1 MLGIVRPP
9 RRPYKETVRNSA
21 GFRLLPV
28 CLLLAFGPVAAAQTR
43 PASVVDLLSRGDR
56 AEALRAIDQRA
67 DVNLSQPDG
76 TTPLHLAAEREDAP
90 LVQKLIAAGANV
102 TAQNRYGVAPL
113 SVAASTGNA
122 AVVTALLAAGADPN
136 TAVGQGETA
145 LMAAA
150 RTGHV
155 DAIKALLA
163 RGAAVNAHET
173 WRNQT
178 ALMWAAVEGHP
189 DAIDELVRAGAD
201 VKLRSIGDFTAL
213 MFAVRGGHVEAA
225 RRLLAAGADVND
237 AAPDGTRVLTMA
249 IVNAHYELAA
259 LLLEQSADPNATD
272 PRGSALHALSWMR
285 NPGYAAAPP
294 RTPTGNVDSLVL
306 ARSLLAKGAKPNL
319 RVSWKEVPF
328 DRDLGT
334 VRSPASI
341 SIGRNWMTFI
351 GATPF
356 FIAAKGADLALMRLL
371 IEHGADPNI
380 STVQNATPL
389 MAAAGLGFWDGES
402 PGPESGIPE
411 SQALE
416 AVKLCIELGNNVN
429 AVTDYGDTL
438 IVGEPQVLLHRHPLN
453 LAEYAD
459 KGLGDMRWGGSTALH
474 GAALRGADSIV
485 QYLVEKGARVDTPNK
500 LGWTPLIVANGVFVA
515 NTEKRWPST
524 VALLED
530 LEARS
535 RSRASGS
542 RAPQ

>member
-21 GFRLLPV
+21 GFRVLSV

-43 PASVVDLLSRGDR
+43 PASVV
-56 AEALRAIDQRA
+56 E

-76 TTPLHLAAEREDAP
+76 TTALHLAAEREDAP

-122 AVVTALLAAGADPN
+122 AIVTALLTAGADPN
-136 TAVGQGETA
+136 TTAGQGETA

-150 RTGHV
+150 RTGNV

-189 DAIDELVRAGAD
+189 DAIAELVRAGAD

-213 MFAVRGGHVEAA
+213 MFAVRGGHVDAA

-249 IVNAHYELAA
+249 IVNAHFELAA
-259 LLLEQSADPNATD
+259 LLLDQGADPNAAD

-306 ARSLLAKGAKPNL
+306 ARSLLIRGAKPNL

-341 SIGRNWMTFI
+341 SIGRNWMTLV

-380 STVQNATPL
+380 PTVQNATPL

-429 AVTDYGDTL
+429 AVTDYGDTV

-485 QYLVEKGARVDTPNK
+485 QYLVEKGARLDAPNK
-500 LGWTPLIVANGVFVA
+500 LGWTPLTVANGVFVA

-524 VALLED
+524 VALLEN

-535 RSRASGS
+535 RPTASGN

>member
-1 MLGIVRPP
+1 MLGIVCSRGG
-9 RRPYKETVRNSA
+9 PYKQNVRHSA
-21 GFRLLPV
+21 RLLLSV
-28 CLLLAFGPVAAAQTR
+28 CLLVVFGSFAAAQTHT
-43 PASVVDLLSRGDR
+43 ASIVDLLSSGDR
-56 AEALRAIDQRA
+56 AGALRLIEQRA
-67 DVNLSQPDG
+67 DVNATRPDG
-76 TTPLHLAAEREDAP
+76 TTALHLAAEREDVA
-90 LVQKLIAAGANV
+90 LVQKLIAAGAPV

-122 AVVTALLAAGADPN
+122 AVITALLDAGADPK
-136 TAVGQGETA
+136 TAASGGETA

-150 RTGHV
+150 RTGRV
-155 DAIKALLA
+155 DAVKALLA
-163 RGAAVNAHET
+163 RGPDVNAQET

-178 ALMWAAVEGHP
+178 ALMWAAVEGHA
-189 DAIDELVRAGAD
+189 DAVSELARAGAN
-201 VKLRSIGDFTAL
+201 VKVRSLGEFTAL
-213 MFAVRGGHVEAA
+213 MFAVRGGHIEAV

-237 AAPDGTRVLTMA
+237 AAPDNTRVLTMA
-249 IVNAHYELAA
+249 IVNGHYELAG
-259 LLLEQSADPNATD
+259 LLLEHGADPNAPD

-294 RTPTGNVDSLVL
+294 RTATGSLDSLDL
-306 ARSLLAKGAKPNL
+306 ARALLARGAKPNV
-319 RVSWKEVPF
+319 RVSWREIPF
-328 DRDLGT
+328 DRDLGMT
-334 VRSPASI
+334 RSPASI

-371 IEHGADPNI
+371 VEHGADPKI
-380 STVQNATPL
+380 PTVQNVTPL
-389 MAAAGLGFWDGES
+389 MVAAGLGFWDGES

-416 AVKLCIELGNNVN
+416 AVQLCIELGNDVN
-429 AVTDYGDTL
+429 AVTDYGD
-438 IVGEPQVLLHRHPLN
+438 IAIAGDPQVLLHRHPLN

-485 QYLVEKGARVDTPNK
+485 TYLVEKGARVDAANK
-500 LGWTPLIVANGVFVA
+500 LGWTPLTVANGVFVA

-524 VALLED
+524 VALLES

-535 RSRASGS
+535 RTGSGN
-542 RAPQ
+542 RLPQ

>member
-1 MLGIVRPP
+1 MLGIVRPLP
-9 RRPYKETVRNSA
+9 RPYKESVRNSA
-21 GFRLLPV
+21 GFRLFCV
-28 CLLLAFGPVAAAQTR
+28 CLLLASGRAAAAQT
-43 PASVVDLLSRGDR
+43 PLSV
-56 AEALRAIDQRA
+56 A
-67 DVNLSQPDG
+67 DVNASQPDG
-76 TTPLHLAAEREDAP
+76 TTPLHLAAEREDVP

-102 TAQNRYGVAPL
+102 GAQNRYGVAPL
-113 SVAASTGNA
+113 FVAASTGNA
-122 AVVTALLAAGADPN
+122 AIITALLGAGADPN
-136 TAVGQGETA
+136 TTAGLGETA

-150 RTGHV
+150 RTGRV
-155 DAIKALLA
+155 DAIAALLA
-163 RGAAVNAHET
+163 RGAGVNAQET

-178 ALMWAAVEGHP
+178 ALMWASVEGHA
-189 DAIDELVRAGAD
+189 DAISELLRAGAD
-201 VKLRSIGDFTAL
+201 VKARSVGDFTAL
-213 MFAVRGGHVEAA
+213 MFAVRGGHLEAT
-225 RRLLAAGADVND
+225 RRLLAGGADVSD

-259 LLLEQSADPNATD
+259 LLLEKGADPNAAD

-294 RTPTGNVDSLVL
+294 RTPTGAVDSLDL
-306 ARSLLAKGAKPNL
+306 ARSLLVRGAKPNL
-319 RVSWKEVPF
+319 RVTWKEVPF

-341 SIGRNWMTFI
+341 SIGRNWMSFV

-356 FIAAKGADLALMRLL
+356 FIAAKGADIALMRLL
-371 IEHGADPNI
+371 IEHGADPSI
-380 STVQNATPL
+380 PTVQNATPL

-416 AVKLCIELGNNVN
+416 AVKLCIELGNSVN
-429 AVTDYGDTL
+429 AATDYGDIA
-438 IVGEPQVLLHRHPLN
+438 IVGDPQVLLRRHPLN

-459 KGLGDMRWGGSTALH
+459 QGLGDMRWGGSTALH

-485 QYLVEKGARVDTPNK
+485 RYLVDNGARVDAPNK
-500 LGWTPLIVANGVFVA
+500 LGWTPLTVANGVFVA

-535 RSRASGS
+535 RASASGS

>member
-1 MLGIVRPP
+1 MLGIARPL

-21 GFRLLPV
+21 GFRLLCA
-28 CLLLAFGPVAAAQTR
+28 CLLLAFGRTAAAQKPLV
-43 PASVVDLLSRGDR
+43 PAL
-56 AEALRAIDQRA
+56 
-67 DVNLSQPDG
+67 DVNLVQPDG
-76 TTPLHLAAEREDAP
+76 TTALHAAAEREDVA
-90 LVQKLIAAGANV
+90 LVQQLIAAGANV
-102 TAQNRYGVAPL
+102 KAQNRYGVAPL

-122 AVVTALLAAGADPN
+122 AVITALLAAGADPN
-136 TAVGQGETA
+136 TTAGQGETA

-155 DAIKALLA
+155 NAIAALLS
-163 RGAAVNAHET
+163 RGAAVNARET

-178 ALMWAAVEGHP
+178 ALMWAAVEGHA
-189 DAIDELVRAGAD
+189 DAIAELLRAGAD
-201 VKLRSIGDFTAL
+201 VKARSIGDFTAL

-225 RRLLAAGADVND
+225 RRLLAGGADVGD

-259 LLLEQSADPNATD
+259 LLLEKGADPNAED
-272 PRGSALHALSWMR
+272 PRGSALHALTWMR
-285 NPGYAAAPP
+285 SPGYAAAPP
-294 RTPTGNVDSLVL
+294 RTPTGSVDTLVL
-306 ARSLLAKGAKPNL
+306 ARSLLARGANPNL
-319 RVSWKEVPF
+319 RITWKEVPF

-341 SIGRNWMTFI
+341 SIGRNWMSFV

-371 IEHGADPNI
+371 VEHGADPSI
-380 STVQNATPL
+380 PTVQNATPL

-411 SQALE
+411 TQALE
-416 AVKLCIELGNNVN
+416 AVKLCLELGNDVN
-429 AVTDYGDTL
+429 AATDYGDTV
-438 IVGEPQVLLHRHPLN
+438 IVGDPQVLLRRHPLN

-485 QYLVEKGARVDTPNK
+485 KYLVENGARVDAPNR
-500 LGWTPLIVANGVFVA
+500 LGWTPLTVANGVFVA

-530 LEARS
+530 LEARNRAS
-535 RSRASGS
+535 ASGS